1 MTASNEHDTMPEM
14 PAPSA
19 SIRQN
24 RLMLLGTLL
33 MGIVGTWVIV
43 FILTN
48 RPGAAPNLSGR
59 AALIEGQPF
68 DGVQPIDPP
77 RAVQDF
83 TLLNQAGE
91 PTTLSRFRGKP
102 TILFFGFTNCP
113 DVCPLTLV
121 EYTKLRQILGDAIHY
136 LFISVDPQR
145 DTAPVIADYLA
156 RFDPAIVGLVG
167 DFAVF
172 EQIKANYG
180 LEFVQLPKQ
189 DGAPGEYTISH
200 TPNAFL
206 LDAEGQ
212 MVAEYYYGTEAQIIA
227 DDIRSRLAAP

>member
-1 MTASNEHDTMPEM
+1 MTETP
-14 PAPSA
+14 PPPA

-33 MGIVGTWVIV
+33 VAIVGTWVIV

-48 RPGAAPNLSGR
+48 RPGAAPTNSSS
-59 AALIEGQPF
+59 AAIIEGQTF
-68 DGVQPIDPP
+68 DGVQPVDPP

-91 PTTLSRFRGKP
+91 PTALSSFRGKP

-121 EYTKLRQILGDAIHY
+121 EYTRLRQILGDQIHY

-145 DTAPVIADYLA
+145 DTAPVIADFLA

-172 EQIKANYG
+172 EQIKADYG
-180 LEFVQLPKQ
+180 LEFTQLPKP
-189 DGAPGEYTISH
+189 DGAPGEYTLAH

-206 LDAEGQ
+206 LDAEGR

-227 DDIRSRLAAP
+227 DDISRRLAAQ

>member
-1 MTASNEHDTMPEM
+1 MTAQKEQNAMTEIP
-14 PAPSA
+14 PSSD

-24 RLMLLGTLL
+24 RLMLLGALL
-33 MGIVGTWVIV
+33 MTIAGIWVIV

-48 RPGAAPNLSGR
+48 RPSTAPNNSGS
-59 AALIEGQPF
+59 AAIIEGQPF
-68 DGVQPIDPP
+68 NGVQLIDPP
-77 RAVQDF
+77 RPVRDF

-91 PTTLSRFRGKP
+91 PTALSSFQGKP

-121 EYTKLRQILGDAIHY
+121 EYTRLKQILADQIHY

-145 DTAPVIADYLA
+145 DTAPVIADFLA

-167 DFAVF
+167 DYDVF
-172 EQIKANYG
+172 EQIKSDYG
-180 LEFVQLPKQ
+180 LEFVQLPQQ
-189 DGAPGEYTISH
+189 DGAPGEYTIAH

-206 LDAEGQ
+206 LDTAGQ
-212 MVAEYYYGTEAQIIA
+212 MVAEYYYGTEAQVIA
-227 DDIRSRLAAP
+227 DDIRGRLAES

>member
-1 MTASNEHDTMPEM
+1 MTEN
-14 PAPSA
+14 PSPPTP
-19 SIRQN
+19 SRQN

-48 RPGAAPNLSGR
+48 RPGANPDNSGS
-59 AALIEGQPF
+59 AAIIEGQPF

-91 PTTLSRFRGKP
+91 PTALSSFRGKP

-121 EYTKLRQILGDAIHY
+121 EYAKLRQILGDQIHY
-136 LFISVDPQR
+136 LFISVDPQQ
-145 DTAPVIADYLA
+145 DTAPVIAGFLA

-172 EQIKANYG
+172 EQIKADYG

-206 LDAEGQ
+206 LDAEGR
-212 MVAEYYYGTEAQIIA
+212 MVAEYYYGTEAQVIA
-227 DDIRSRLAAP
+227 DDIRGRLAAP